1 MPDTPANRKLLQGVA
16 DDDTGTLGTTSSA
29 TRGPRGSQE
38 DGSQVWVQTR
48 NGEIIN
54 GGVNPTPR
62 AFRPQTGLSA
72 PKKPKGKKRP

>member
-16 DDDTGTLGTTSSA
+16 DDDTATLGTDRFGNSWSA
-29 TRGPRGSQE
+29 RIQE

-62 AFRPQTGLSA
+62 AVQPQTGLSA
-72 PKKPKGKKRP
+72 PKKPRARRQP